1 MLTVIHP
8 TAGGLAAGDYTQSLT
23 PVAGSLGLSAVVAL
37 LPLAVV
43 FLLLGVVKT
52 QAHVAALAG
61 LGTALLVAIVGYGM
75 PTSLALLSATE
86 GGVFGLF
93 PIMWIVLAALWLY
106 QLTVT
111 SGRFEDLRAT
121 FDIVSEDPRIQA
133 VLIAFCFGGLLE
145 ALAGF
150 GAPVAITAT
159 MLIALGVAPLRAACT
174 VLLANTAPV
183 AFGAI
188 AIPIT
193 TAATLTGIPASTIGS
208 IVGRQAPLLAAIVPL
223 LLLLVVDGRRG
234 LREVW
239 PVALVTGLS
248 FALAQFATSNFVSA
262 ELTDIV
268 ASLVGLGATV
278 LFVRVWT
285 PRGSHEA
292 HLRLAADREVEY
304 AQATAAGHSVG
315 GSSGSVGTSVG
326 TSVATRTGGGAGSS
340 EQESDLALSGGRIWM
355 ALFPYLLV
363 IAVFS
368 VSKLVPAVKELLA
381 GTDQKIA
388 WPGLDGHVL
397 SAAGKPIGSTVY
409 TFQWLSSPG
418 TLLLLAGVVVAFVY
432 RVRIGQAVD
441 DFVTTLVKL
450 RWAILT
456 VSSVLALAYVMN
468 FSGQTITI
476 GTWIAGTGA
485 FFAFLSPVLG
495 WIGTAVTGSDTSANA
510 LFAKLQATAGNHAG
524 ISDSLLVSANTTGG
538 VVGKMISPQNL
549 TIAASAAGLDGRES
563 AILRRVL
570 PWSLG
575 LLLVLCVL
583 VFLQSTPILGWML
596 P

>member
-1 MLTVIHP
+1 MTALTSALPSTVHQAADF
-8 TAGGLAAGDYTQSLT
+8 TQQLA
-23 PVAGSLGLSAVVAL
+23 PVGGSLAVSAVVGL
-37 LPLAVV
+37 LPLLVV
-43 FLLLGVVKT
+43 FVLLGVVRAK
-52 QAHVAALAG
+52 AYVAALAG
-61 LGTALLVAIVGYGM
+61 LGAAFLVAVLAYAM
-75 PTSLALLSATE
+75 PAPLALLSATQ
-86 GGVFGLF
+86 GAVFGTF

-111 SGRFEDLRAT
+111 SGRFEDLRRT
-121 FDIVSEDPRIQA
+121 FDVVSEDPRIQA

-183 AFGAI
+183 AFGAV

-193 TAATLTGIPASTIGS
+193 TAATLTGIPAGDIGAV
-208 IVGRQAPLLAAIVPL
+208 VGRQAPVLACVVPL
-223 LLLLVVDGRRG
+223 LLLLVVDGVRG

-239 PVALVTGLS
+239 PAALVTGLS
-248 FALAQFATSNFVSA
+248 FGVAQFATSNFLSV

-268 ASLVGLGATV
+268 AALVGLGATV

-285 PRGSHEA
+285 PVGAREA
-292 HLRLAADREVEY
+292 HERLAAGR
-304 AQATAAGHSVG
+304 AQELAEATAAGRATG
-315 GSSGSVGTSVG
+315 GPGA
-326 TSVATRTGGGAGSS
+326 VATATTGRLTGG
-340 EQESDLALSGGRIWM
+340 RVWM

-368 VSKLVPAVKELLA
+368 VSKLVVPVKEFLA
-381 GTDQKIA
+381 GTDRKVP
-388 WPGLDGHVL
+388 WPGLDGHVF
-397 SAAGKPIGSTVY
+397 SASGKAITSTVY
-409 TFQWLSSPG
+409 TFGWLSGPG
-418 TLLLLAGVVVAFVY
+418 TLLLLCGVVVALVY
-432 RVRIGQAVD
+432 RVAPAAAAADLLR
-441 DFVTTLVKL
+441 TLDKL
-450 RWAILT
+450 KLAILT
-456 VSSVLALAYVMN
+456 VASVLALAYVMN

-485 FFAFLSPVLG
+485 LFAFLSPVLG

-510 LFAKLQATAGNHAG
+510 LFAKLQATAGAKAG
-524 ISDSLLVSANTTGG
+524 IDPTLLVSANTTGG

-549 TIAASAAGLDGRES
+549 TIAASAAGLDGQES

-575 LLLVLCVL
+575 LLLFLCAMVY
-583 VFLQSTPILGWML
+583 LQSTPVLGWML